1 MFGIIKLT
9 IHTITGMWVSI
20 VLFKLMTNGWSG
32 FYFQCCVLS
41 LVFLTVSWLLSGEW
55 LAGKSKAEPSRSTLL
70 SFTRYAFFKAGKEMF
85 HYNEKDRNEVN
96 CQHCCGKHPAH
107 HAGTYR
113 VLRARTG
120 TMTDNQRQ
128 HAENKGQRGHQD
140 WA

>member
-70 SFTRYAFFKAGKEMF
+70 SFTRYAFLK
-85 HYNEKDRNEVN
+85 
-96 CQHCCGKHPAH
+96 
-107 HAGTYR
+107 
-113 VLRARTG
+113 TG
-120 TMTDNQRQ
+120 T
-128 HAENKGQRGHQD
+128 K
-140 WA
+140 

>member
-55 LAGKSKAEPSRSTLL
+55 LAGKSKAEPSCSTLL
-70 SFTRYAFFKAGKEMF
+70 SFTRYAFKAGKEMF

>member
-41 LVFLTVSWLLSGEW
+41 PVFLTVSWLLSGEW

-85 HYNEKDRNEVN
+85 HYNEKRPERS
-96 CQHCCGKHPAH
+96 KLPALLRQTSRPLRRYLPRFARQSRH
-107 HAGTYR
+107 H
-113 VLRARTG
+113 
-120 TMTDNQRQ
+120 D
-128 HAENKGQRGHQD
+128 
-140 WA
+140 

>member
-1 MFGIIKLT
+1 MFNLT
-9 IHTITGMWVSI
+9 LI
-20 VLFKLMTNGWSG
+20 
-32 FYFQCCVLS
+32 Y
-41 LVFLTVSWLLSGEW
+41 
-55 LAGKSKAEPSRSTLL
+55 TL
-70 SFTRYAFFKAGKEMF
+70 RFFKAGKEMF

-128 HAENKGQRGHQD
+128 HAENKGQRGIRIGRKRIRAASMIASIGVFPSFCIISTANSQSGWRFWRKARWCQQTNLEVD
-140 WA
+140 VIT